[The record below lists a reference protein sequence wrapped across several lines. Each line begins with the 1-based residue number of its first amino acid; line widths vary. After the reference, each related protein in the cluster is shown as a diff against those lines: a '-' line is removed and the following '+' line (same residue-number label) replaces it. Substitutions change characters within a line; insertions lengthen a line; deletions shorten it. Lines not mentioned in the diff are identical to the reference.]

1 MGRTSDAADVRGG
14 GEVQGVST
22 VPGPGSKPGWA
33 AADSWTMTRRELAHW
48 ARRPVQVVVGLVFP
62 VMMLLMFGY
71 LIGGGQGVDGDFK
84 DYLVPG
90 MLAMTMA
97 FGLEATM
104 LAVTQDLG
112 KGVIDRFRSMPMASG
127 AVLVGRS
134 VADMLQSVVGLAV
147 MIAVGY
153 AIGWRW
159 HEGFVPFLGAVGL
172 LLLLRFAM
180 LWIGIHLAMVA
191 GKPEMVQA
199 VQILVW
205 PVGFLSNAIAS
216 PESMPSWL
224 GAVVEW
230 NPMSATATAVRGLF
244 GNPGAD
250 GDSWAAQN
258 AELLAVA
265 WPVVLIAVFFPLA
278 VKRFR
283 DLSH

>member
-1 MGRTSDAADVRGG
+1 MSATH
-14 GEVQGVST
+14 GVST
-22 VPGPGSKPGWA
+22 AHGTGSRLSWA

-71 LIGGGQGVDGDFK
+71 LIGGGRGVEGDFTA
-84 DYLVPG
+84 YLVPG
-90 MLAMTMA
+90 MLTMTMA

-104 LAVTQDLG
+104 LSVTQDLG
-112 KGVIDRFRSMPMASG
+112 KGVIDRFRSMPMNSG

-134 VADMLQSVVGLAV
+134 VADMLQSAVGLTV
-147 MIAVGY
+147 MLAVGY

-159 HEGFVPFLGAVGL
+159 HEGFASFLGAMGL

-191 GKPEMVQA
+191 GTPELVQA

-205 PVGFLSNAIAS
+205 PVSFLSNAIAS
-216 PESMPSWL
+216 PASMPSWL
-224 GAVVEW
+224 GAIVEW
-230 NPMSATATAVRGLF
+230 NPLSATATAVRGLF
-244 GNPGAD
+244 GNPGAG
-250 GDSWAAQN
+250 GDSWAATH

-265 WPVVLIAVFFPLA
+265 WPVALTAVFFPLA

-283 DLSH
+283 DLSR

>member
-1 MGRTSDAADVRGG
+1 MSATS
-14 GEVQGVST
+14 VST
-22 VPGPGSKPGWA
+22 THEVSTAHGTGSKLGWA

-48 ARRPVQVVVGLVFP
+48 ARQPVQVVVGLVFP
-62 VMMLLMFGY
+62 VMMLLMFSY
-71 LIGGGQGVDGDFK
+71 LIGGGQGIEGDFK
-84 DYLVPG
+84 AYLVPG
-90 MLAMTMA
+90 MLTMTMA

-104 LAVTQDLG
+104 LSVTQDLG
-112 KGVIDRFRSMPMASG
+112 KGVIDRFRSMPMNSG

-134 VADMLQSVVGLAV
+134 VADMLQSVVGLTV

-159 HEGFVPFLGAVGL
+159 HEGFTSFLGAVGL

-191 GKPEMVQA
+191 GRPELVQA

-205 PVGFLSNAIAS
+205 PVAFLSNAIAS
-216 PESMPSWL
+216 PASMPSWL
-224 GAVVEW
+224 GAIVEW

-244 GNPGAD
+244 GNPGAG
-250 GDSWAAQN
+250 GDSWAATH

-265 WPVVLIAVFFPLA
+265 WPVALIVVFFPLA

-283 DLSH
+283 DLSR

>member
-1 MGRTSDAADVRGG
+1 MSATRT
-14 GEVQGVST
+14 VST
-22 VPGPGSKPGWA
+22 PHGSGSQLSWA

-48 ARRPVQVVVGLVFP
+48 IRQPAQVVVGLVFP

-71 LIGGGQGVDGDFK
+71 LIGGGQGVQGDFTS
-84 DYLVPG
+84 YLVPG
-90 MLAMTMA
+90 MLTMTMA

-104 LAVTQDLG
+104 LSVTQDLG
-112 KGVIDRFRSMPMASG
+112 KGVIDRFRSMPMNSG

-134 VADMLQSVVGLAV
+134 VADMLQSAIGLTV
-147 MIAVGY
+147 MIGVGY

-159 HEGFVPFLGAVGL
+159 HEGFASFLGAVGL

-191 GKPEMVQA
+191 GKPELVQA

-205 PVGFLSNAIAS
+205 PVSFLSNAIAS
-216 PESMPSWL
+216 PASMPSWL
-224 GAVVEW
+224 GAIVEW

-244 GNPGAD
+244 GNPGTV
-250 GDSWAAQN
+250 GDSWAATHAQ
-258 AELLAVA
+258 LLAVA

-278 VKRFR
+278 VRRFKG
-283 DLSH
+283 LSR

>member
-1 MGRTSDAADVRGG
+1 MSATH
-14 GEVQGVST
+14 GVST
-22 VPGPGSKPGWA
+22 THATGSKLSWA

-48 ARRPVQVVVGLVFP
+48 ARQPVQVVVGLVFP
-62 VMMLLMFGY
+62 VMMLLMFSY
-71 LIGGGQGVDGDFK
+71 LIGGGQGIDGDFK
-84 DYLVPG
+84 AYLVPG
-90 MLAMTMA
+90 MLTMTMA

-104 LAVTQDLG
+104 LSVTQDLG
-112 KGVIDRFRSMPMASG
+112 KGVIDRFRSMPMNSG

-134 VADMLQSVVGLAV
+134 VADMLQSAVGLTV

-159 HEGFVPFLGAVGL
+159 HDGFASFLGAVGL

-191 GKPEMVQA
+191 GKPELVQA

-205 PVGFLSNAIAS
+205 PVSFLSNAIAS

-224 GAVVEW
+224 GAIVEW

-244 GNPGAD
+244 GNPGAG
-250 GDSWAAQN
+250 GDSWAATH

-265 WPVVLIAVFFPLA
+265 WPVALIAVFCPLA

-283 DLSH
+283 DLSR

>member
-1 MGRTSDAADVRGG
+1 
-14 GEVQGVST
+14 
-22 VPGPGSKPGWA
+22 
-33 AADSWTMTRRELAHW
+33 MTRRELAHW
-48 ARRPVQVVVGLVFP
+48 VQQPVQVVVGLVFP
-62 VMMLLMFGY
+62 VMMLLMFSY

-90 MLAMTMA
+90 MLTMTMA

-104 LAVTQDLG
+104 LSVTQDLG
-112 KGVIDRFRSMPMASG
+112 KGVIDRFRAMPMTSG

-134 VADMLQSVVGLAV
+134 IADMLQSVVSLIG

-159 HEGFVPFLGAVGL
+159 HEGFASFLGAVGL

-191 GKPEMVQA
+191 GKPELVQA

-205 PVGFLSNAIAS
+205 PVSFLSNAIAS
-216 PESMPSWL
+216 PESMPAWL
-224 GAVVEW
+224 GAIVEW
-230 NPMSATATAVRGLF
+230 NPMSATSTAVRNLF
-244 GNPGAD
+244 GNPGST
-250 GDSWAAQN
+250 GDSWATQH

-265 WPVVLIAVFFPLA
+265 WPVALVAVFLPLA
-278 VKRFR
+278 VGRFR
-283 DLSH
+283 GLSR

>member
-1 MGRTSDAADVRGG
+1 MTATHS
-14 GEVQGVST
+14 VST
-22 VPGPGSKPGWA
+22 VEVSTAHGSGSKLSWA

-48 ARRPVQVVVGLVFP
+48 ARQPVQVVVGLVFP

-71 LIGGGQGVDGDFK
+71 LIGGGKGIEGDFRS
-84 DYLVPG
+84 YLVPG
-90 MLAMTMA
+90 MLTMTMA

-104 LAVTQDLG
+104 LSVTQDLG
-112 KGVIDRFRSMPMASG
+112 KGVIDRFRSMPMNSG

-134 VADMLQSVVGLAV
+134 IADMLQSAVGLTV
-147 MIAVGY
+147 MIGVGY

-159 HEGFVPFLGAVGL
+159 NNGFASFMAAVGL

-191 GKPEMVQA
+191 GKPELVQA

-205 PVGFLSNAIAS
+205 PVAFLSNAIAS

-244 GNPGAD
+244 GNPGAI

-258 AELLAVA
+258 AELLALA
-265 WPVVLIAVFFPLA
+265 WPVALVAVFFPLA

-283 DLSH
+283 DLSR

>member
-1 MGRTSDAADVRGG
+1 MSTAQGLQSPYRTGAVR
-14 GEVQGVST
+14 T
-22 VPGPGSKPGWA
+22 TPGMGSKLRWA

-48 ARRPVQVVVGLVFP
+48 ARQPVQVVVGLIFP
-62 VMMLLMFGY
+62 VMMLLMFSY
-71 LIGGGQGVDGDFK
+71 LIGGGRGVDGDFE

-90 MLAMTMA
+90 MLTMTMA

-104 LAVTQDLG
+104 LSVTQDLG
-112 KGVIDRFRSMPMASG
+112 KGVIDRFRSMPMTSG
-127 AVLVGRS
+127 AILVGRS

-147 MIAVGY
+147 MLAFGY

-159 HEGFVPFLGAVGL
+159 HGGPASFLGAVGL

-180 LWIGIHLAMVA
+180 LWIGIHLAMVV
-191 GKPEMVQA
+191 GRPELVQT

-205 PVGFLSNAIAS
+205 PVTFLSNAIAA

-230 NPMSATATAVRGLF
+230 NPMSATATAVRNLF
-244 GNPGAD
+244 GNPAAA
-250 GDSWAAQN
+250 GDSWAAQH

-265 WPVVLIAVFFPLA
+265 WPVALVAVFFPLA
-278 VKRFR
+278 VQRFR
-283 DLSH
+283 NLSR